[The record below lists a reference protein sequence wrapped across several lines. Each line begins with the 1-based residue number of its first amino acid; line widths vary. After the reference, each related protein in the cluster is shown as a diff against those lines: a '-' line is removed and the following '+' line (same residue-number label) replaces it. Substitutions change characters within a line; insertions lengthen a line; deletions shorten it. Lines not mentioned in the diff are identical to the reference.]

1 MKSGSAGD
9 DTLRQTVVWMQTLA
23 KVKNAITG
31 ECSIEDNSNFYN
43 RMLFVFR
50 QVKQH
55 YDKRTTPRR
64 GRQSLYNGIKKL
76 VLII

>member
-1 MKSGSAGD
+1 VDADFGES
-9 DTLRQTVVWMQTLA
+9 Q
-23 KVKNAITG
+23 NAITG

-55 YDKRTTPRR
+55 YDKRRHLAGEDKVYTME
-64 GRQSLYNGIKKL
+64 SKN
-76 VLII
+76 